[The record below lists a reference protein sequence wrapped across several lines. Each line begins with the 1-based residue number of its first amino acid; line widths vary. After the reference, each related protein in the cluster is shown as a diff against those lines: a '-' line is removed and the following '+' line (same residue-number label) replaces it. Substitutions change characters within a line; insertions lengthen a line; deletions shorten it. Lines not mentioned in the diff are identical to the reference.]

1 MNNHTRIRRAV
12 GLATVVVATV
22 ALAIAGSAAAAGGDH
37 TQTITENF
45 HGTQTSADVN
55 PCTGN
60 AVSINETTNMVFHVT
75 YFPASDEEWFT
86 FTEEDKV
93 TAVDQGTGV
102 VYTGH
107 ATTWGNQNV
116 NRQNA
121 NWTTTSSLRVT
132 GSDGS
137 SITSHDVAHVT
148 MLPDGSVSV
157 SFDKPR
163 LTCG

>member
-1 MNNHTRIRRAV
+1 MNDHTRIRRAI
-12 GLATVVVATV
+12 GLATAVVATV
-22 ALAIAGSAAAAGGDH
+22 ALALAGTAAAAGGDH
-37 TQTITENF
+37 TQAITENF
-45 HGTQTSADVN
+45 HGTQTGTDVN

-60 AVSINETTNMVFHVT
+60 AVAISETTNMVFHLT
-75 YFPASDEEWFT
+75 YFPGSDEEWST

-107 ATTWGNQNV
+107 ATFWGNQNI

-121 NWTTTSSLRVT
+121 NWTATSNLRVT